1 MEVYNGQTRQKG
13 RITSNM
19 DPINIFVGV
28 NFIATF
34 GANLGGA
41 QKGLKSTVSAA
52 KEKPR
57 TYLQKLP
64 LYLSV
69 ITLIALI
76 LAVFRIGTIDYSESY
91 RTLRLAGL
99 FVYIVFSWIQIWA
112 SRKLG
117 SNFSTEVLIN
127 KNHQLITEGPFKL
140 IRHPQYLSQ
149 FLMDLGAGIAT
160 LSYILIPLALI
171 ELPFLIL
178 RASLEDKLLAKH
190 FSAAFDN
197 YKKKAGFMI
206 PFIG

>member
-1 MEVYNGQTRQKG
+1 
-13 RITSNM
+13 M
-19 DPINIFVGV
+19 DPINIFVGI

-76 LAVFRIGTIDYSESY
+76 FAVFRLGTIEYKESY
-91 RTLRLAGL
+91 QNLRIAGL
-99 FVYIVFSWIQIWA
+99 IIYVVFSWVQIWA

-117 SNFSTEVLIN
+117 SNFSTEILIS
-127 KNHQLITEGPFKL
+127 KNHQLITKGPFKF

-149 FLMDLGAGIAT
+149 FLMDLGGGIAT
-160 LSYILIPLALI
+160 LSYILIPLAVI

-178 RASLEDKLLAKH
+178 RAALEDKLLAKH
-190 FSAAFDN
+190 FNAAFDS
-197 YKKKAGFMI
+197 YKKKSGFMI